1 MLSLGI
7 SEQRP
12 VEDDYQGIAIIDAG
26 GGTIDISVYSVR
38 VSSPTVSVTVKEIVP
53 AECKFLYYLI
63 GTHKSNAISLGC
75 LQGSIFVTLRAQQ
88 FLQSASF
95 IIHSYI
101 FHQSQPSGKL
111 VDSAY
116 GAPEVVKQI
125 ADAFD
130 KTTKLGFHHAG
141 DPQYI
146 RFGTIRDKDPVH
158 NIRAG
163 QLKIPG

>member
-1 MLSLGI
+1 M
-7 SEQRP
+7 
-12 VEDDYQGIAIIDAG
+12 
-26 GGTIDISVYSVR
+26 GGTNDISVYSV
-38 VSSPTVSVTVKEIVP
+38 VSSPTVTVKEIVP
-53 AECKFLYYLI
+53 AECKFLYYLL
-63 GTHKSNAISLGC
+63 GAQKSDAISLGR
-75 LQGSIFVTLRAQQ
+75 LQGSIFVTLCAQQ

-95 IIHSYI
+95 IIHLFI
-101 FHQSQPSGKL
+101 FHQPQPSGKL

-116 GAPEVVKQI
+116 GAPEIVKQI

-146 RFGTIRDKDPVH
+146 RFRTIRDKDPAH